1 VIATMQ
7 IPRQWSVVLTH
18 FGRKS
23 GKRFQL
29 RVWYVEI
36 DGRVWVG
43 TQDTTRNWACNL
55 RATRRVEIDF
65 GTLPI
70 TCTATEGTDPTMLER
85 FRAAIHSKH
94 PVMSRLIELMSR
106 GKHPCCFCLEPTAN

>member
-1 VIATMQ
+1 MRVPQ
-7 IPRQWSVVLTH
+7 QWSVVLTH

-36 DGRVWVG
+36 DGHVWVG
-43 TQDTTRNWACNL
+43 TQDATRNWARNL
-55 RATRRVEIDF
+55 RATGRAEIDF

-70 TCTATEGTDPTMLER
+70 TCTATEGTDPTALKR
-85 FRAAIHSKH
+85 FRAAIRSKH
-94 PVMSRLIELMSR
+94 PVMSRLIDAMSR
-106 GKHPCCFCLEPTAN
+106 GKRPCCFRLEPTAG